1 MTGIMKHTRLILSA
15 ALLLGMAACTK
26 ETMVE
31 VAPAEQKIAL
41 TATTGMTKAALQG
54 ENGKVFWEAGDK
66 VRLYYTYL
74 DSKGKLTT
82 KNADLTS
89 TLTEPAATSVFT
101 GTLGTLGLDLDNMA
115 KPYWGVYPSKAGSS
129 SDGESVTA
137 ILPAI
142 QVAQA
147 GTFDPAAYVTIGTSQ
162 NLTMG
167 FQAVGGGIR
176 FSVSRDDIKSVS
188 IKGANPADTLA
199 GTAKIIMEDG
209 APKIVGTTSASMS
222 VVLNAPDGQ
231 TFEPGKY
238 YYITTFPVEFKD
250 GFEMTFR
257 TAKKSATRTFTKAV
271 TIKRS
276 TFGTIDNADAG
287 LKFEA
292 NTWCEPIVLNTKAGS
307 LTMEFNPLTQSPVIA
322 AVENVDGSKGP
333 LKIFDVS
340 NDYEGTIETASD
352 LNQYIAMGF
361 TDNGKAYVY
370 TQNTTVKKGEV
381 YASPDL
387 KTWTKEYDQIDQTRP
402 YQGPRIGTL
411 GNEVFVMTCNT
422 SNVGN
427 IKSRN
432 INVTSFNGTS
442 WSTGN
447 VLAGRPASTTYF
459 PVMATRNGVMY
470 TFVTNVGSGLSI
482 YKYDGTKWSTVIEIT
497 AAGEYA
503 RFGFGIQE
511 AQGMAIAPDG
521 QIWLALATSTPAGIA
536 CIKIDPEET
545 DDNVVQIGDLIPLGS
560 ASRSAQIAIGGEGE
574 AILAYRNE
582 NDCLCTAFLNNETWE
597 WNKPE
602 VVTTYPVA
610 DVTIRMR
617 ADGLPV
623 IAYTAND
630 HIEVITLDE

>member
-1 MTGIMKHTRLILSA
+1 MKQTRLILSA
-15 ALLLGMAACTK
+15 ALLLSMAACTK
-26 ETMVE
+26 EMTVE
-31 VAPAEQKIAL
+31 VASTEQQITL
-41 TATTGMTKAALQG
+41 TAYNATTKASLQ
-54 ENGKVFWEAGDK
+54 EADGKVFWEAGDK
-66 VRLYYTYL
+66 IKLYYTYL
-74 DSKGKLTT
+74 NEKGSAVT
-82 KNADLTS
+82 KNTDLTADITAPS
-89 TLTEPAATSVFT
+89 ATSKFT
-101 GTLGTLGLDLDNMA
+101 GTISTLNADLDNMEN
-115 KPYWGVYPSKAGSS
+115 PFWGVYPSKAASS
-129 SDGESVTA
+129 SDGHSVKVT
-137 ILPAI
+137 LPAM
-142 QVAQA
+142 QVAHA
-147 GTFDPAAYVTIGTSQ
+147 GTFDPAAYITIGTSKD
-162 NLTMG
+162 LTMG

-176 FSVSRDDIKSVS
+176 FSVTRDDIKSVS

-199 GTAKIIMEDG
+199 GSATLIIEEG
-209 APKIVGTTSASMS
+209 VPSVVGTTSASMS
-222 VVLNAPDGQ
+222 VVLNAPEGE
-231 TFEPGKY
+231 TLEPGKY
-238 YYITTFPVEFKD
+238 YYITTLPVDLKD

-257 TAKKSATRTFTKAV
+257 TAKKSATRTVTKAV

-276 TFGTIDNADAG
+276 TFGTIDNADAD
-287 LKFEA
+287 LKFEE

-352 LNQYIAMGF
+352 MNQYIAMGF

-411 GNEVFVMTCNT
+411 GNEVFVMTCNN

-447 VLAGRPASTTYF
+447 VLAGRGVSNTYF

-470 TFVTNVGSGLSI
+470 TFVTNVGTGLSI
-482 YKYDGTKWSTVIEIT
+482 YKYDGTKWSTVIDIT

-630 HIEVITLDE
+630 HIEVITIDE

>member
-41 TATTGMTKAALQG
+41 TASTGMTKAALQG
-54 ENGKVFWEAGDK
+54 EDGKVFWEVGDK

-82 KNADLTS
+82 KNTDLTS

-209 APKIVGTTSASMS
+209 APKIVGTASASMS

-238 YYITTFPVEFKD
+238 YYITTLPAELKD

-257 TAKKSATRTFTKAV
+257 TAKKSATRTVTKAV

-292 NTWCEPIVLNTKAGS
+292 NTWCEPYIVDVKAGS
-307 LTMEFNPLTQSPVIA
+307 LAMEINPLTKMPVLA
-322 AVENVDGSKGP
+322 MVQNVDGSKGP
-333 LKIFDVS
+333 LMVYNMDDKSLKTVS
-340 NDYEGTIETASD
+340 EITS
-352 LNQYIAMGF
+352 QYVSLGVAE
-361 TDNGKAYVY
+361 NGKAYVF
-370 TQNTTVKKGEV
+370 THNTSTKKGEV
-381 YASPDL
+381 YTSPDL
-387 KTWTKEYDQIDQTRP
+387 KAWAKEDVTIDQTNA
-402 YQGPRIGTL
+402 YYGQRIGTL
-411 GNEVFVMTCNT
+411 GNEAFVMTCNNT
-422 SNVGN
+422 NGGVQ
-427 IKSRN
+427 KRN

-482 YKYDGTKWSTVIEIT
+482 YKYDGTTWSTVIDLT
-497 AAGEYA
+497 AEGEYA

-521 QIWLALATSTPAGIA
+521 QIWLAIATKAPAGIA

-610 DVTIRMR
+610 DVIIRMR
-617 ADGLPV
+617 ADGVPV
-623 IAYTAND
+623 IAYTANNRTELVT
-630 HIEVITLDE
+630 IDE

>member
-1 MTGIMKHTRLILSA
+1 MKQTRLILSA
-15 ALLLGMAACTK
+15 ALLLSMAACTK
-26 ETMVE
+26 EMAVE
-31 VAPAEQKIAL
+31 VASTEQQITL
-41 TATTGMTKAALQG
+41 TAYNATTKASLQ
-54 ENGKVFWEAGDK
+54 EADGKVFWEAGDK
-66 VRLYYTYL
+66 IKLYYTYL
-74 DSKGKLTT
+74 NEKGSAVT
-82 KNADLTS
+82 KNTDLTADITAPS
-89 TLTEPAATSVFT
+89 ATSKFT
-101 GTLGTLGLDLDNMA
+101 GTISTLNADLDNMEN
-115 KPYWGVYPSKAGSS
+115 PFWGVYPSKAASS
-129 SDGESVTA
+129 SDGHSVKVT
-137 ILPAI
+137 LPAM
-142 QVAQA
+142 QVAHA
-147 GTFDPAAYVTIGTSQ
+147 GTFDPAAYITIGTSKD
-162 NLTMG
+162 LTMG

-176 FSVSRDDIKSVS
+176 FSVTRDDIKSVS

-199 GTAKIIMEDG
+199 GSATLIIEEG
-209 APKIVGTTSASMS
+209 VPSVVGTTSASMS
-222 VVLNAPDGQ
+222 VVLNAPEGE
-231 TFEPGKY
+231 TLEPGKY
-238 YYITTFPVEFKD
+238 YYITTLPVDLKD

-257 TAKKSATRTFTKAV
+257 TAKKSATRTVTKAV

-276 TFGTIDNADAG
+276 TFGTIDNADAD
-287 LKFEA
+287 LKFEE

-352 LNQYIAMGF
+352 MNQYIAMGF

-411 GNEVFVMTCNT
+411 GNEVFVMTCNN

-447 VLAGRPASTTYF
+447 VLAGRGVSNTYF

-482 YKYDGTKWSTVIEIT
+482 YKYDGTKWSTVIDIT

-630 HIEVITLDE
+630 HIEVITIDE

>member
-15 ALLLGMAACTK
+15 ALLLGMAACSK
-26 ETMVE
+26 EMTVE

-74 DSKGKLTT
+74 DSKGKPTT
-82 KNADLTS
+82 KSTDLTS
-89 TLTEPAATSVFT
+89 TLSEPAATSVFT

-115 KPYWGVYPSKAGSS
+115 KPYWGVYPSKAGSD

-257 TAKKSATRTFTKAV
+257 TDKKSATRTVTKAV

-292 NTWCEPIVLNTKAGS
+292 NTWCEPYIVDVKAGS
-307 LTMEFNPLTQSPVIA
+307 LAMEINPLTKMPVLA
-322 AVENVDGSKGP
+322 MVQNVDGSKGP
-333 LKIFDVS
+333 LMVYNMDDKSLKTVS
-340 NDYEGTIETASD
+340 EITS
-352 LNQYIAMGF
+352 QYVSLGVAE
-361 TDNGKAYVY
+361 NGKAYVF
-370 TQNTTVKKGEV
+370 THNTSTKKGEV
-381 YASPDL
+381 YTSSDL
-387 KTWTKEYDQIDQTRP
+387 KTWAIGINNIDATNNW
-402 YQGPRIGTL
+402 YGPRIGTL
-411 GNEVFVMTCNT
+411 GNEAFVMT
-422 SNVGN
+422 SNNAAGGVPKRNVN
-427 IKSRN
+427 I
-432 INVTSFNGTS
+432 TSFNGTS
-442 WSTGN
+442 WSTGK
-447 VLAGRPASTTYF
+447 AIEGRATSPYGLY

-470 TFVTNVGSGLSI
+470 IFVTDYNTGLSI
-482 YKYDGTKWSTVIEIT
+482 YKYDGTTWSTVTSLIAT
-497 AAGEYA
+497 SGEYA
-503 RFGFGIQE
+503 KYEFGVME

-521 QIWLALATSTPAGIA
+521 QIWLAIATKAPAGIA

-545 DDNVVQIGDLIPLGS
+545 EDNVVQIGDLIPLGS

-610 DVTIRMR
+610 DVIIRMR
-617 ADGLPV
+617 ADGVPI
-623 IAYTAND
+623 IAYTANNRTELVT
-630 HIEVITLDE
+630 IDE